1 MHQELIDFTLSIV
14 KNLVKEP
21 EMVSVQEFGSD
32 DEGIILEVIVHESDM
47 GSVIGKS
54 GKIAG
59 SIRTLIQAYAY
70 IHNLN
75 KVKINI
81 DSF

>member
-1 MHQELIDFTLSIV
+1 MHKELITFTENLV

-21 EMVSVQEFGSD
+21 DMVSVQEFGG
-32 DEGIILEVIVHESDM
+32 DEDMILLEIIVHESDM
-47 GSVIGKS
+47 GSVIGRG

-59 SIRTLIQAYAY
+59 AIRTMVQAYAY
-70 IHNLN
+70 IHKLN
-75 KVKINI
+75 RVRINI